1 MEGWEQPECAVMQGI
16 DGDAARWESA
26 NFKGVEKTA
35 ICNENALHFS
45 PDEEGPRLT
54 ATTSPVLSLN
64 RTFEISERFRA
75 VRRQSL
81 ELQKPLTPED
91 MMVQSCP
98 EASPAKWHLAH
109 TTWFFESFVLR
120 EFLPGYQVFH
130 ADFSWLFNSYYESF
144 SAIPEKRLRSSF
156 SRPGLDEVLRYRAH
170 VDEAME
176 RLFEQEPEAEAL
188 RRIELGA
195 NHEEQHQE
203 LLLTDIL
210 NAFFTNPLKP
220 RYRDQATPASKYR
233 SPGTPAGTKGTR
245 EQEGGEQGSAR
256 RADALAQREG
266 ARELPAPLGFR
277 GFEGGL
283 REAGHAGD
291 GFCFD
296 NEMPRHRVWLEP
308 YALADRLVTCGEYAE
323 FIADGGYRK
332 AELWLSAGWDAVKQ
346 HGWRAPLYWSEEG
359 GERSVF
365 TLRGEL
371 PLKELAATP
380 VSQVSFFEADA
391 YARWAGLRL
400 PTEFEWEAAAEGQ
413 SIEGNL
419 MDSGELMPVPST
431 NLIQNQNG
439 AKHQNQDGAKH
450 YGDCWVWTSSAY
462 LGYPGF
468 IPLNG
473 TLGEYNGKF
482 MSGQMVL
489 RGGSCVT
496 PARHIRATY
505 RNFFA
510 PETRWQFSG
519 IRLAK

>member
-1 MEGWEQPECAVMQGI
+1 V
-16 DGDAARWESA
+16 
-26 NFKGVEKTA
+26 
-35 ICNENALHFS
+35 
-45 PDEEGPRLT
+45 
-54 ATTSPVLSLN
+54 TTTISPVLSQD
-64 RTFEISERFRA
+64 RTSALGERYRA
-75 VRRQSL
+75 ARRQTMRL
-81 ELQKPLTPED
+81 CEPLTPED
-91 MMVQSCP
+91 MMVQSCA
-98 EASPAKWHLAH
+98 EASPAKWHIAH

-120 EFLPGYQVFH
+120 EFLPGYRVFD

-144 SAIPEKRLRSSF
+144 SAIPEKRLRASF
-156 SRPGLDEVLRYRAH
+156 SRPGLDEILRYREH
-170 VDEAME
+170 VDAAME
-176 RLFEQEPEAEAL
+176 RLFEHDPEPEAL

-203 LLLTDIL
+203 LLITDIL
-210 NAFFTNPLKP
+210 HAFSTNPLKP
-220 RYRDQATPASKYR
+220 KY
-233 SPGTPAGTKGTR
+233 R
-245 EQEGGEQGSAR
+245 EQENREQGSGNRVQKSAVESPGGI
-256 RADALAQREG
+256 AG
-266 ARELPAPLGFR
+266 AMPLQFA

-283 REAGHAGD
+283 REVGHAGN

-308 YALADRLVTCGEYAE
+308 FALASRLVTYGEYAE
-323 FIADGGYRK
+323 FMADGGYQK
-332 AELWLSAGWDAVKQ
+332 PEFWLSAGWDAVKQ
-346 HGWRAPLYWSEEG
+346 NGWRAPLYWSDREG
-359 GERSVF
+359 EWNVF

-371 PLKELAATP
+371 PLKEMTATP
-380 VSQVSFFEADA
+380 VSQVSFYEADA

-400 PTEFEWEAAAEGQ
+400 PTEFEWEAAVEDQ
-413 SIEGNL
+413 PVEGNL
-419 MDSGELMPVPST
+419 LDSG
-431 NLIQNQNG
+431 NLIPVSADLVQGENPT
-439 AKHQNQDGAKH
+439 KY

-468 IPLNG
+468 HPLDG

-519 IRLAK
+519 FRLAK